1 MPERECNKCGITR
14 DSTEYYAREGTC
26 KKCRKVQKK
35 KLYHGKTSDDD
46 DADNLIQL
54 RHDLD
59 ELRDNMESK
68 DASIKKLENTLQEI
82 FGKVDVLYERNATL
96 ENSQHETNAQLSLLH
111 EENVSLNAKI
121 VISDAEIAKLRSD
134 VDMSCNR
141 MDLMHENILRNVS
154 VSEELQGIAVKMGK
168 DIKKMQT
175 SAIGLS
181 GRMGYH
187 SEMVHEM
194 GDAYYQFIMGNATKY
209 DVRNRLVA
217 KGHVVYQ
224 KRDYGVD

>member
-1 MPERECNKCGITR
+1 MPERECNKCGITK

-26 KKCRKVQKK
+26 KKCRKIQKK

-54 RHDLD
+54 RQDLD
-59 ELRDNMESK
+59 KLRDNMESK
-68 DASIKKLENTLQEI
+68 DANIKKLENTLQEI
-82 FGKVDVLYERNATL
+82 CGKVDVL
-96 ENSQHETNAQLSLLH
+96 ENCQLETNAQLSLLC

-121 VISDAEIAKLRSD
+121 VVSDAEIAKLRSD
-134 VDMSCNR
+134 VDRGCNR
-141 MDLMHENILRNVS
+141 MDLMDENISHTVA
-154 VSEELQGIAVKMGK
+154 VSEELHGMAVEMGK
-168 DIKKMQT
+168 DIKKIQT

-181 GRMGYH
+181 GKMGYH

-209 DVRNRLVA
+209 EVRNRLVA
-217 KGHVVYQ
+217 KGYVMYQ
-224 KRDYGVD
+224 KRDDDVD